1 MPCFRPFNI
10 VPHTE
15 PQEDPE
21 PFKFQPEGEFC
32 LSYFDTIV
40 PIHSVNMGY
49 FALGYKSGVGANV
62 NKYLLKRL
70 FKSTIASQN
79 TVKHV
84 LDEAKILEA
93 MNSSFILRMLG
104 RFQTP
109 DELVFVLESASSGD
123 LWTLIHERDELRD
136 KEGFLSI
143 DITRFYIA
151 NIILALEHM
160 HDRKVAYRNL
170 KPENVLMNSNGY
182 IKVTGMAFAKV
193 IHCRS
198 LFCAFCSDWI

>member
-1 MPCFRPFNI
+1 MVTIILFNRVKSSWHRHFYILQCFSDTHSMPRRCSNSLSVGINVPCFRPFNV

-93 MNSSFILRMLG
+93 MNCLTVYNSVMQIL
-104 RFQTP
+104 
-109 DELVFVLESASSGD
+109 
-123 LWTLIHERDELRD
+123 WC
-136 KEGFLSI
+136 
-143 DITRFYIA
+143 
-151 NIILALEHM
+151 
-160 HDRKVAYRNL
+160 
-170 KPENVLMNSNGY
+170 NV
-182 IKVTGMAFAKV
+182 
-193 IHCRS
+193 
-198 LFCAFCSDWI
+198 